1 MNNKERNDFDPKAY
15 NPEFQWSFLA
25 PKYWGTWLVVFI
37 ALPFALTPRKFREVI
52 VTKIVNSQMK
62 KGRGAIRRALINLL
76 LCFPDKTEKERIE
89 ILQRNLITAGVFL
102 TGFAAV
108 SLRSKH
114 WLSEKTVVTGLEHL
128 ELLQKNNQRAILL
141 VPHSW
146 AIDIPAILLAS
157 KGLPVS
163 AMANSQKN
171 LVLDWLMHKQRVQY
185 GGRVYDRSGGIKPF
199 IKSVKDGYLGYYLPD
214 QDHGPEQSVFADF
227 FATEKATLP
236 ALGKLAKVSRAKIV
250 PVFASY
256 NLETGQYEVD
266 ISPPIDDLSGHDES
280 DARVMNQVVE
290 TFVEPRPEQYMW
302 ILKLLKTQRDGN
314 EPYLR
319 SDLYP

>member
-1 MNNKERNDFDPKAY
+1 M
-15 NPEFQWSFLA
+15 
-25 PKYWGTWLVVFI
+25 
-37 ALPFALTPRKFREVI
+37 
-52 VTKIVNSQMK
+52 
-62 KGRGAIRRALINLL
+62 
-76 LCFPDKTEKERIE
+76 
-89 ILQRNLITAGVFL
+89 
-102 TGFAAV
+102 
-108 SLRSKH
+108 
-114 WLSEKTVVTGLEHL
+114 
-128 ELLQKNNQRAILL
+128 
-141 VPHSW
+141 PHSW

-171 LVLDWLMHKQRVQY
+171 LVLDWLMHRQRVQY

-199 IKSVKDGYLGYYLPD
+199 IKSVKEGYLGYYLPD
-214 QDHGPEQSVFADF
+214 QDHGPEQSVFVDF

-256 NLETGQYEVD
+256 DLETGHYGVD
-266 ISPPIDDLSGHDES
+266 IREPIDELSGDDNK
-280 DARVMNQVVE
+280 DARIMNEIVE
-290 TFVEPRPEQYMW
+290 MFVEHKPEQYMW

-319 SDLYP
+319 SDLYS